1 MSGKTV
7 WQEEKNFTLDKS
19 KKNVCNEKDKRKMH
33 LRPKQNFVST
43 LAAGWDFVFN
53 DAAGLYEQQCLFTM
67 QLRYWEHLI

>member
-1 MSGKTV
+1 M
-7 WQEEKNFTLDKS
+7 
-19 KKNVCNEKDKRKMH
+19 CNEKGKRKMY
-33 LRPKQNFVST
+33 LRLKQNTVST